1 MGTADMPPTI
11 IAFKGF
17 NRDLTCR
24 EFQYAIGA
32 TYTHE
37 GSVAACEAGFH
48 ACEYPLD
55 VFKYYPPGTSRYA
68 EVEQAGEIARDGS
81 DSKIASAR
89 LTVTV
94 EISLHEMI
102 TRAVKWV
109 FDRAKPE
116 DTEHATGYQGAAS
129 STGDRGAASS
139 TGDRGA
145 ASSTGDQGAAS
156 STGYRGAAS
165 STGDRGAASSTGDQG
180 AASST
185 GYQGAASSTG
195 CRGAASSTGCRG
207 AASSTGD
214 RGAASSTG
222 DRGAASSTGDRG
234 AASST
239 GYQGAASSTGC
250 RGAAMAAGHEGR
262 VMGADGNALFAVYR
276 DPTTDAI
283 MHAWAGVVGR
293 DGIKA
298 GVWYQVGV
306 DGRPVEVEAV

>member
-116 DTEHATGYQGAAS
+116 DTEHATG
-129 STGDRGAASS
+129 
-139 TGDRGA
+139 DRGA

-165 STGDRGAASSTGDQG
+165 STGDQG

-185 GYQGAASSTG
+185 GY
-195 CRGAASSTGCRG
+195 RG

-214 RGAASSTG
+214 R
-222 DRGAASSTGDRG
+222 
-234 AASST
+234 
-239 GYQGAASSTGC
+239 GAASSTGC

>member
-116 DTEHATGYQGAAS
+116 DTEHATG
-129 STGDRGAASS
+129 
-139 TGDRGA
+139 DRGA

-165 STGDRGAASSTGDQG
+165 STGDR
-180 AASST
+180 
-185 GYQGAASSTG
+185 
-195 CRGAASSTGCRG
+195 
-207 AASSTGD
+207 
-214 RGAASSTG
+214 
-222 DRGAASSTGDRG
+222 
-234 AASST
+234 
-239 GYQGAASSTGC
+239 GAASSTGC